1 MKIRLMGTDLFHTDG
16 QKYAYRDRHGEANNR
31 FSQFCEGTS
40 NEPEHVSKQNVV
52 NLIGVIPLCVI

>member
-31 FSQFCEGTS
+31 FSHFAKVRKMSLNT
-40 NEPEHVSKQNVV
+40 
-52 NLIGVIPLCVI
+52 